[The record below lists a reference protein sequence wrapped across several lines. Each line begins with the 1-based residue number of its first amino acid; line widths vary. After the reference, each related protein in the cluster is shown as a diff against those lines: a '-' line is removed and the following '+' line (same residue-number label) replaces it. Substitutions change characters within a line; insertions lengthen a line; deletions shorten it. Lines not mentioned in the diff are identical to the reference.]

1 METATMKQL
10 LCMISLPLLLTTTLV
25 FAADHDDGRKS
36 GEWEIS
42 VTVTGQSTQTNK
54 YCIDSASDDIAATAG
69 GGVAQSDC
77 EETHTGRSAQGV
89 TIRSVC
95 KQGNSTVTTTGTLS
109 GDLETG
115 YQGEITKN
123 YSPPLYGRTE
133 IKSTVEGRFLG
144 SCP

>member
-1 METATMKQL
+1 MKQL
-10 LCMISLPLLLTTTLV
+10 LRLISLPVLLTTTLAV
-25 FAADHDDGRKS
+25 AADHAGARKS

-42 VTVTGQSTQTNK
+42 VTVSGQSTQTNK
-54 YCIDSASDDIAATAG
+54 YCIDAATDDIAAMAG
-69 GGVAQSDC
+69 IGVAQSGC
-77 EETHTGRSAQGV
+77 TETHTERSAQGV

-115 YQGEITKN
+115 YQGEVAKN
-123 YSPPLYGRTE
+123 YSPPLYGRTQ
-133 IKSTVEGRFLG
+133 IKSTVEARYLG